1 MLSLPSTRFAYRKF
15 NSIIYFHCLPAVVGA
30 VVSAVVMLGYSASLH
45 AADVDV
51 HLNQENKAQ
60 GVTRAPQ
67 PATDELS
74 YLRRIYVDLIG
85 RIPTAEEIAK
95 YEQSPSSRRR
105 EQLVEQLMADPR
117 FTDRWTVFFEDMLRL
132 RSQATGGA
140 ALIAYVHQAI
150 NDNLPYDEMC
160 RRLLTANGKAGRT
173 PEVGFILGDDAD
185 PKAMARITSQVFL
198 GIRIGCAECHDH
210 PFDVWKREDFYSV
223 AAFFGKTRRVES
235 QLTKVIYTTE
245 SEQSTV
251 MWPPEGD
258 PSTEPRKPMT
268 PRYPFPM
275 VDDNGSREVLLRL
288 TRLRE
293 ERARPQREKAAKG
306 PSVDDLLS
314 DADSKVKTRT
324 GSGPANIDVNAE
336 AKKEIRKI
344 DIDGSLY
351 ARSELRAKLADQITS
366 PKNRLFAQNI
376 VNRVWK
382 ELIGRGFVEPIDDFR
397 KDNPPSHPETLGYLA
412 DEFVASGYDFRWLVK
427 TIVAT
432 DVYTRSR
439 APADTD
445 EATRNELEV
454 AFLATPMRRMISEA
468 IYDSIVTAGHLF
480 EFKHPAG
487 ANELVL
493 EEKVRV
499 PVVDDGKGGKRKV
512 QPLLGGRPGGAGMA
526 GMPGMMARP
535 MDRTYAVEDAIEL
548 DFKKVLNEN
557 DEEVSVEK
565 MEVMSREELEAAR
578 MLQEKMA
585 RGEGVEYVDQIVK
598 KVVDANPKFN
608 SSLRMESPAPPGH
621 FLRVFGQPTRS
632 DLGEQRD
639 EGASMRQALVMLN
652 GKLTH
657 EASRVGPLEEA
668 HNLLT
673 GDKVDVEQAIRLA
686 YLEIMTRKPS
696 ADELA
701 EAREIIRAAA
711 NPVDGYADLRWVLLN
726 CNEFRFLP

>member
-1 MLSLPSTRFAYRKF
+1 MF
-15 NSIIYFHCLPAVVGA
+15 NSITPFSRLSAVVGS
-30 VVSAVVMLGYSASLH
+30 VVPTVVLLVCSASLL
-45 AADVDV
+45 AADIDV
-51 HLNQENKAQ
+51 HLNQENKTQ

-95 YEQSPSSRRR
+95 YEQSPTSQRR

-140 ALIAYVHQAI
+140 ALIAYVHQAV

-198 GIRIGCAECHDH
+198 GVRIGCAECHDH

-258 PSTEPRKPMT
+258 PSTEPRKPMA
-268 PRYPFPM
+268 PRYPFPL
-275 VDDNGSREVLLRL
+275 VDDNGSRDVLLRL
-288 TRLRE
+288 ARLRE

-324 GSGPANIDVNAE
+324 ASATPNIDVSSE

-366 PKNRLFAQNI
+366 PKNRLFAQNL

-397 KDNPPSHPETLGYLA
+397 KDNPPSHPETLGYL
-412 DEFVASGYDFRWLVK
+412 
-427 TIVAT
+427 
-432 DVYTRSR
+432 
-439 APADTD
+439 
-445 EATRNELEV
+445 
-454 AFLATPMRRMISEA
+454 
-468 IYDSIVTAGHLF
+468 
-480 EFKHPAG
+480 
-487 ANELVL
+487 
-493 EEKVRV
+493 
-499 PVVDDGKGGKRKV
+499 
-512 QPLLGGRPGGAGMA
+512 
-526 GMPGMMARP
+526 
-535 MDRTYAVEDAIEL
+535 
-548 DFKKVLNEN
+548 
-557 DEEVSVEK
+557 
-565 MEVMSREELEAAR
+565 
-578 MLQEKMA
+578 
-585 RGEGVEYVDQIVK
+585 
-598 KVVDANPKFN
+598 
-608 SSLRMESPAPPGH
+608 
-621 FLRVFGQPTRS
+621 
-632 DLGEQRD
+632 
-639 EGASMRQALVMLN
+639 
-652 GKLTH
+652 
-657 EASRVGPLEEA
+657 
-668 HNLLT
+668 
-673 GDKVDVEQAIRLA
+673 
-686 YLEIMTRKPS
+686 
-696 ADELA
+696 
-701 EAREIIRAAA
+701 
-711 NPVDGYADLRWVLLN
+711 
-726 CNEFRFLP
+726 